1 MPGVKITE
9 LEELAQAPA
18 DDDVLVIVDL
28 STNSTKYISVEN
40 LLEPAQAAASAGTAD
55 KLLIE
60 ATDADV
66 TFYPGLFPNAPGTPA
81 ADSAK
86 VDTDLFYNALTNTLT
101 TGFFVGNGAGLT
113 GVLADSAARATT
125 AIEAER
131 ALFANAATTADS
143 ADFATQAI
151 SAERADSATNA
162 TNAVFAT
169 TANFAFGADS
179 ANRATSAI
187 TADRATVADSAVN
200 ATLANTALTA
210 NFATDAD
217 SANFATTAG
226 FALTAGNAETA
237 DSANNA
243 TFANTA
249 LTAEN
254 AITADSAINASNALL
269 AQVAEEARRLGNFID
284 SGGTA
289 YPTRGSRALGD
300 LKVDSDLI
308 VLGNITSVN
317 GVFTGDGSGLTNVT
331 STSVALATEQT
342 DAKSID
348 SAGKHYLMLRTTELG
363 FDSVSTT
370 ANLTYDPASFTLSAN
385 SFSGDG
391 SNLTNVTAIDAT
403 NAENVAVT
411 TVGDS
416 AQYYVHIGS
425 TTTGN
430 DNVNVNTNLTYNP
443 FRGRLSAT
451 IFDTGEWEVYESAGN
466 LTFAHNGTKQMSLS
480 ENGDLAIAGSLTQSA
495 TI

>member
-1 MPGVKITE
+1 MPGVKITD

-18 DDDVLVIVDL
+18 DDDILVIVDL
-28 STNSTKYISVEN
+28 DANATKFISVEN
-40 LLEPAQAAASAGTAD
+40 LLEPASAAASAGTAD

-66 TFYPGLFPNAPGTPA
+66 TFYLGMFPNAPGTPA
-81 ADSAK
+81 ADSCK
-86 VDTDLFYNALTNTLT
+86 VDTDLRYNALTNTLT
-101 TGFFVGNGAGLT
+101 TGFFAGNGANLT

-125 AIEAER
+125 AIEAQR
-131 ALFANAATTADS
+131 ALFAEAALSADS
-143 ADFATQAI
+143 ADFATQAV

-179 ANRATSAI
+179 ANRATTAI
-187 TADRATVADSAVN
+187 QADRATQADSAIN

-210 NFATDAD
+210 NFAIDAD
-217 SANFATTAG
+217 SANYATTAG

-237 DSANNA
+237 DSAVNA

-254 AITADSAINASNALL
+254 AITADSAINASNAVL
-269 AQVAEEARRLGNFID
+269 ADVAELARRLGNFID
-284 SGGTA
+284 SAT
-289 YPTRGSRALGD
+289 GSRALGD

-308 VLGNITSVN
+308 VQGDIRSVN
-317 GVFTGDGSGLTNVT
+317 GIFYGDGSGLTNVT
-331 STSVALATEQT
+331 STTVALATQQT
-342 DAKSID
+342 DAKAID
-348 SAGKHYLMLRTTELG
+348 SAGKHYLMLRTVELG
-363 FDSVSTT
+363 YDSVATT
-370 ANLTYDPASFTLSAN
+370 ALLTYDPATFTLSAN
-385 SFSGDG
+385 AFSGDG
-391 SNLTNVTAIDAT
+391 SNLTNVTAIQAT
-403 NAENVAVT
+403 NAENVDVT

-416 AQYYVHIGS
+416 ALYFVHLGS
-425 TTTGN
+425 TTSGN

-443 FRGRLSAT
+443 LRGRLSAT

-480 ENGDLAIAGSLTQSA
+480 ENGDLAIAGTLSQSA